1 MFLDKHRVLN
11 PNKMD
16 DNKSQ
21 GGHTTEATIS
31 RDKIDFWHQVWLSS
45 NLNLDIQRYRAQ
57 NQIQRVHLDRS
68 KNTTPCHLFAYCKI
82 DNSSSSS
89 STKWGT
95 TAPFILSILFDYAD
109 NNSQT
114 TVGYAALLL
123 FRWLDAKLKEQAML
137 YIAARVC
144 FQPTQWKNR
153 IVDEM

>member
-68 KNTTPCHLFAYCKI
+68 KNTTPCHLFAYCKM

-89 STKWGT
+89 STKLGT

-109 NNSQT
+109 NNSQIDQGWLCGI
-114 TVGYAALLL
+114 VAVSMIGRQIKGASYAIYSCYGL
-123 FRWLDAKLKEQAML
+123 FSAHPVKE
-137 YIAARVC
+137 
-144 FQPTQWKNR
+144 
-153 IVDEM
+153 